1 MLAAARGEP
10 FHLSY
15 GGRSQLQYAGDVASD
30 FIQASRSAASGA
42 EVYNLAGSAPHM
54 SEVVEAI
61 EAAAPA
67 ARGTITYDDVQLPFP
82 PSVDAQPYVDAI
94 GQPRRTPLAEGIAET
109 IERFA
114 RLAAAGTV
122 R

>member
-1 MLAAARGEP
+1 
-10 FHLSY
+10 
-15 GGRSQLQYAGDVASD
+15 
-30 FIQASRSAASGA
+30 
-42 EVYNLAGSAPHM
+42 M

-94 GQPRRTPLAEGIAET
+94 GRPRRTPLAEGIAET
-109 IERFA
+109 IARFS
-114 RLAAAGTV
+114 RLAGAV